1 MTDPSWEFRRMTRGE
16 INVDPIEGEF
26 FSTEVLGSLP
36 DALVREAIQNSLDAG
51 IPGEQVKVL
60 ISFPSSD
67 NYLQTPSSEPYLRGL
82 EIHLDSENSG
92 LQERVELTDPMDFI
106 LIEDFGTRGLEG
118 DIREDEDR
126 GAQESKNDFFYFW
139 RNIGRAVEGTTAR
152 GRWGLGKTVFQ
163 AASRVNSFFGLTIR
177 RDESEKLLMGQSVLR
192 IHWSQGTKYAPYGYY
207 GQFDGDFALPVED
220 RARTEEFCRDFSIRR
235 RNEPGLSVVI
245 PFPDKEIKPE
255 AILRAVIHQYFFPL
269 LAEDLVVIVAS
280 GRNQQVLDARS
291 IFQYVSLS
299 DWSEKDTVLRR
310 LELAK
315 WSLGL
320 SPDQFE
326 KLQEPAPNRAPKWE
340 ESLFERAQLKRLR
353 EDFDNGAR
361 LALVAPLWV
370 KRANKDIQH
379 SSFKIIL
386 ERDPYL
392 DPGEDHFLRDGV
404 AITGIS
410 SLRQKGIRVIV
421 TVSDRPL
428 SRMLGDSENP
438 AHTEWQER
446 SPKFRGR
453 YDWGTTC
460 LRYVKNSPREIA
472 RVLSRP
478 AEGRDPRVLRDFF
491 YVDLPKE
498 DQPGNTEGRPAPKRG
513 LEPGQRFPLEITGDR
528 TFQVHKTKQGFRLT
542 ADPIAKVLP
551 REISIEMAYDVREGN
566 PFKRYRILDFELDKP
581 PIKVKAAGLRIQ
593 HPRANVLYLVL
604 EKRDFHLSLTGFD
617 PNRDLKI
624 RMTTS
629 FDVSH
634 DPQV

>member
-1 MTDPSWEFRRMTRGE
+1 MTRGE

-51 IPGEQVKVL
+51 VPGAQVKVL
-60 ISFPSSD
+60 ISFPSPDQYLRPPASE
-67 NYLQTPSSEPYLRGL
+67 NYLKGL
-82 EIHLDSENSG
+82 GIHLDSENSG
-92 LQERVELTDPMDFI
+92 LPERVRLTDPMDFI

-126 GAQESKNDFFYFW
+126 SGQESKNDFFYFW
-139 RNIGRAVEGTTAR
+139 RNIGRTVEGTTAR

-163 AASRVNSFFGLTIR
+163 AASRINSFFGITVR
-177 RDESEKLLMGQSVLR
+177 RGESEKLLMGQSVLR
-192 IHWSQGTKYAPYGYY
+192 IHWAQGAKYAPYGYY
-207 GQFDGDFALPVED
+207 GLFEGDFALPVDDPEVTG
-220 RARTEEFCRDFSIRR
+220 RFIRDFTIRR

-245 PFPDKEIKPE
+245 PFPDGEIKPE
-255 AILRAVIHQYFFPL
+255 AVIRAVIHQYFFPL
-269 LAEDLVVIVAS
+269 LAEDLVVAVAF

-291 IFQYVSLS
+291 IFQFISLS
-299 DWSEKDTVLRR
+299 DWSDKDEILRR

-320 SPDQFE
+320 TPDQFE
-326 KLQEPAPNRAPKWE
+326 QLREPAANRAPKWE
-340 ESLFERAQLKRLR
+340 ESLFEKEQLRHLR
-353 EDFDNGAR
+353 KDFDNGGR
-361 LALVAPLWV
+361 LALLAPLWV
-370 KRANKDIQH
+370 KRAHGDLQH
-379 SSFKIIL
+379 SSFKIIM
-386 ERDPYL
+386 ERDPLL
-392 DPGEDHFLRDGV
+392 DPGEDYFLRDGV
-404 AITGIS
+404 SITGIS

-428 SRMLGDSENP
+428 SRLLGDSENP

-472 RVLSRP
+472 RILSRP
-478 AEGRDPRVLRDFF
+478 AEGRDLRVLKDFF

-498 DQPGNTEGRPAPKRG
+498 ERPGVTPEKSPPKPG
-513 LEPGQRFPLEITGDR
+513 SEPGQRFPLDITRDR
-528 TFQVHKTKQGFRLT
+528 YFQIHKTKQGFRLT
-542 ADPIAKVLP
+542 AHPSAKALP

-566 PFKRYRILDFELDKP
+566 PFKRYRIFDFDLEKP
-581 PIKVKAAGLRIQ
+581 PIKVKAAGVRVQ
-593 HPRANVLYLVL
+593 HPRANVLHLIL
-604 EKRDFHLSLTGFD
+604 EKKDFQLHLTGFD

-624 RMTTS
+624 RTTTT
-629 FDVSH
+629 FDMSH

>member
-1 MTDPSWEFRRMTRGE
+1 MTRGE

-51 IPGEQVKVL
+51 IPGEQVKIL

-67 NYLQTPSSEPYLRGL
+67 RYLRPPASEDYLKGL
-82 EIHLDSENSG
+82 GIHLDSENSG
-92 LQERVELTDPMDFI
+92 LPERVALTDPMDFI

-126 GAQESKNDFFYFW
+126 GGQEGKNDFFYFW

-177 RDESEKLLMGQSVLR
+177 RGESEKLLMGQSVLR
-192 IHWSQGTKYAPYGYY
+192 IHWSQGAKYAPYGYY
-207 GQFDGDFALPVED
+207 GLFDGDFALPVED
-220 RARTEEFCRDFSIRR
+220 PERTGQFCRDFSIRR

-245 PFPDKEIKPE
+245 PFPDGEIKPE
-255 AILRAVIHQYFFPL
+255 AVIRAVIHQYFFPL
-269 LAEDLVVIVAS
+269 LAGDLVVAV
-280 GRNQQVLDARS
+280 GFGQGQQVLDARS

-299 DWSEKDTVLRR
+299 DWSDKDAALRR

-320 SPDQFE
+320 TPDQFE
-326 KLQEPAPNRAPKWE
+326 RLQEPVANRAPKWE
-340 ESLFERAQLKRLR
+340 EGQFEKEQLRRLR

-361 LALVAPLWV
+361 LALLAPLWV
-370 KRANKDIQH
+370 KRANGDIQH
-379 SSFKIIL
+379 SSFKVIM
-386 ERDPYL
+386 ERDSLL
-392 DPGEDHFLRDGV
+392 DPGEDYFLRDGV

-472 RVLSRP
+472 RILSRP
-478 AEGRDPRVLRDFF
+478 AEGRDVKVLRDFF
-491 YVDLPKE
+491 SVELPKE
-498 DQPGNTEGRPAPKRG
+498 DEPGGIPGRPAPKRG

-528 TFQVHKTKQGFRLT
+528 YFQVHKTKQGFRIT
-542 ADPIAKVLP
+542 AHPAAKALP

-566 PFKRYRILDFELDKP
+566 PFKRYRTLDFELDKP
-581 PIKVKAAGLRIQ
+581 PIKVKATGLRVQ
-593 HPRANVLYLVL
+593 HPRANVLHLIL
-604 EKRDFHLSLTGFD
+604 EKKDFQLHLTGFD

-624 RMTTS
+624 RTTTS